1 MKELEISILNKIN
14 NWLQGS
20 YDQETK
26 KQLNDLEYIL
36 EFCAG
41 SGIRTHYI
49 WIS

>member
-1 MKELEISILNKIN
+1 MGNGILKNGKCYQPFLDEI
-14 NWLQGS
+14 GHF
-20 YDQETK
+20 K